1 MLRPWPPPFGC
12 KLFVVRMGLD
22 AGTAGD
28 SAHVFVRTME
38 RQTRQ
43 TNARGVMCSTAIRRR
58 AAARRGVFLCVLRDG
73 ADCGSLDDERASMR
87 LASIHLHRETMR
99 WMTRRMSRI
108 KKNQE
113 RGSLIIVT
121 LIHTHVWHARAVV
134 AAISYRGN

>member
-1 MLRPWPPPFGC
+1 MLARPEIRRT
-12 KLFVVRMGLD
+12 L
-22 AGTAGD
+22 
-28 SAHVFVRTME
+28 SFVRWKDE
-38 RQTRQ
+38 R
-43 TNARGVMCSTAIRRR
+43 ACAFCSTAIRKGRNG
-58 AAARRGVFLCVLRDG
+58 RRGERWCVLRDG